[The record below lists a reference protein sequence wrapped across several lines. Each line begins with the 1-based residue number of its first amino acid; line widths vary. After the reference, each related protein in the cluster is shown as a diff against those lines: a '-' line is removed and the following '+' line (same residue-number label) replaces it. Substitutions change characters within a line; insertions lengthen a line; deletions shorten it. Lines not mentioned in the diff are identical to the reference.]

1 MDDRAET
8 LELAWHGPE
17 QVCTADSA
25 GMQERVVH
33 HQAPAEAITR
43 LRWPIIVD
51 DGCGVAAWHSVRVL
65 GQCLCAPQWRAKV
78 KCIASTNSPNGL
90 LPFLLN
96 LL

>member
-1 MDDRAET
+1 MHDRAET

-33 HQAPAEAITR
+33 HQAPAEAI
-43 LRWPIIVD
+43 VD
-51 DGCGVAAWHSVRVL
+51 AGCGVAAWHSLRVL

-78 KCIASTNSPNGL
+78 KCIASTNSTNGL